1 MVLTNFLVNLI
12 FLCFFYFFFSA
23 FCLLPFIRI
32 IVTIAS
38 SLLQLIFHGFA
49 FSPVFFFFGIYS
61 FIYIFLYLFIIYLF
75 IIYLCFPTIPLKI
88 IIHSNLNHIT
98 IVNEIS
104 PKYIYTY
111 TIDPYQIGSP
121 LNVAKRPNDDAR
133 ARIRGKFGRID
144 NIFSLSTY
152 VYTSEGYLLAGNDRT
167 DAKNVGR
174 TTKGSGRLGR
184 STRTCPG
191 TCFTD
196 QADSQDYCF

>member
-1 MVLTNFLVNLI
+1 MCLFFRKILLFHLSHSANYFLKCT
-12 FLCFFYFFFSA
+12 FLFTY
-23 FCLLPFIRI
+23 L
-32 IVTIAS
+32 
-38 SLLQLIFHGFA
+38 
-49 FSPVFFFFGIYS
+49 
-61 FIYIFLYLFIIYLF
+61 FIYLLFIYLFIIYLF
-75 IIYLCFPTIPLKI
+75 IYLSFISVFQRYHWRLLFTD
-88 IIHSNLNHIT
+88 NLNHIT

-121 LNVAKRPNDDAR
+121 FNVAKRPNDDAR

-144 NIFSLSTY
+144 NIFSLSIY

-167 DAKNVGR
+167 DSKNVGR
-174 TTKGSGRLGR
+174 TTKGSARLGR